1 MAAENFDRIFEAVIG
16 HEGGWGDDYYDRGN
30 WTSGRVGVG
39 ERKGTKYGIA
49 AHAYPKL
56 NIKALT
62 LADAKSLYRRDY
74 WNKVKGDELPS
85 GVDYLAFDGAVN
97 SGWFQSIKWLQRSIG
112 AHEDG
117 RFGPETRRKLS
128 AARPLDV
135 IERYS
140 SARLAFMKQLS
151 TWPRYKNG
159 WSRRVADVRR
169 VASKMAA

>member
-1 MAAENFDRIFEAVIG
+1 MAAENFDAIFKAVIG

-49 AHAYPKL
+49 AHAYPHL

-74 WNKVKGDELPS
+74 WNKVKGDELAS

-97 SGWFQSIKWLQRSIG
+97 SGPKQSITWLQRAIG
-112 AHEDG
+112 AHADG
-117 RFGPETRRKLS
+117 KIGPETRRKL
-128 AARPLDV
+128 AAANPHDT
-135 IERYS
+135 IARYS
-140 SARLAFMKQLS
+140 DARLAFMKKIP
-151 TWPRYKNG
+151 TWPRYGKG
-159 WSRRVADVRR
+159 WSRRVAEVRS
-169 VASKMAA
+169 AATKMAA